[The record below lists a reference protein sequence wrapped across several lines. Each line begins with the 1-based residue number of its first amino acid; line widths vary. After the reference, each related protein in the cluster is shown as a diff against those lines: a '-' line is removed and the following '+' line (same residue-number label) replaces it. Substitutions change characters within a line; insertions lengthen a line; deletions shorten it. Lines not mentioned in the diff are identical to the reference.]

1 MVKKSLTRFSFCL
14 RDFSLFAHA
23 LCVCIYVTSNGKQ
36 QEWQLKDG
44 RVYFGS
50 KDVSIKMETPALQV
64 VHNTLGYARELDR
77 IV

>member
-1 MVKKSLTRFSFCL
+1 MLVL
-14 RDFSLFAHA
+14 FSLSIWD
-23 LCVCIYVTSNGKQ
+23 VV

-44 RVYFGS
+44 RVHFGS
-50 KDVSIKMETPALQV
+50 KDVGIKMETPALQV